1 MNQKKFKSSLFLRM
15 IKGDYNPFTP
25 NIIKIYEKKIEYRRR
40 NSHLFS
46 VDSNSVHFQNVIGVD
61 VDKHFLGASII
72 INTNGTGNIQ
82 AGGFSKKRADEI
94 ASICSEHINESSYK
108 GNRESIHQ
116 HQNTSKKSISDEL
129 RELKQLV
136 DDDIIT
142 REEFD
147 RKKHQLL
154 NQ

>member
-1 MNQKKFKSSLFLRM
+1 MGQKKFKSKLILRL

-25 NIIKIYEKKIEYRRR
+25 NVINIDEKKIEYRRR

-72 INTNGTGNIQ
+72 INTNGTGKLQ
-82 AGGFSKKRADEI
+82 ADGFSKKKADEI

-108 GNRESIHQ
+108 GNRDKQRNVS
-116 HQNTSKKSISDEL
+116 NNSISDEL
-129 RELKQLV
+129 RELKKLV
-136 DDDIIT
+136 EDGIIT
-142 REEFD
+142 QEEFE
-147 RKKHQLL
+147 RKKHQILSR
-154 NQ
+154 